1 MIYRKASKLLAV
13 IGVLYLLFPFVAGL
27 FAIGDR
33 DGPRIYPS
41 SYHTVLYRVSYEMVR
56 DEKPRQSPFF
66 ERPWFYGFPRKRR
79 EIKNEPSN
87 PSSVRPTVLDQQAK
101 TRPPLNDSPS
111 RQSRRTE

>member
-1 MIYRKASKLLAV
+1 
-13 IGVLYLLFPFVAGL
+13 LFPFVAGL

-33 DGPRIYPS
+33 DGPKIYPS
-41 SYHTVLYRVSYEMVR
+41 SYHTILYMISYEMVR

-87 PSSVRPTVLDQQAK
+87 PTSAGHAESSTSLLTVESFTEPAELADRVIAPGEAQPSLGSNPT
-101 TRPPLNDSPS
+101 
-111 RQSRRTE
+111 

>member
-1 MIYRKASKLLAV
+1 MTYRKASKLLAL

-41 SYHTVLYRVSYEMVR
+41 SYHTVLYMVSYEMVR

-79 EIKNEPSN
+79 EIKNDHPIPVRGTFRSSLPSYA
-87 PSSVRPTVLDQQAK
+87 SLH
-101 TRPPLNDSPS
+101 
-111 RQSRRTE
+111 

>member
-41 SYHTVLYRVSYEMVR
+41 SYHTVLYMVSYEMVR

-79 EIKNEPSN
+79 DIKNEPPN
-87 PSSVRPTVLDQQAK
+87 PVLGSGPFLIRK
-101 TRPPLNDSPS
+101 L
-111 RQSRRTE
+111 